1 MHGLILDLQ
10 NDYKKA
16 DIVKVRSGDTV
27 RVTQRIKEASKER
40 LQVFEGLI
48 IRTDRLNSLT
58 ARITVRKLTFGVG
71 VEKSFLLHSPNVA
84 KVEVVKR
91 AKVRRNYL
99 SYMRDRV
106 GKAARLKGVDF
117 DKEEVNRFSSSQ
129 TPFEAAKDTPA
140 ETGAVA
146 EEEEKEIADETP
158 AEDEAAAETPV
169 RSEEEEAGDD
179 DDETAGGEPAEEAK
193 GEEEGAEDESE
204 TEQKPDADTDKN
216 ESA

>member
-16 DIVKVRSGDTV
+16 DTVKVRSGDTV
-27 RVTQRIKEASKER
+27 RVTQRVSEASKER
-40 LQVFEGLI
+40 LQVFEGLV

-58 ARITVRKLTFGVG
+58 ARMTVRKLTFGVG

-106 GKAARLKGVDF
+106 GKAARLRGVDF
-117 DKEEVNRFSSSQ
+117 DKTEVNRFSSSQ
-129 TPFEAAKDTPA
+129 TP
-140 ETGAVA
+140 V
-146 EEEEKEIADETP
+146 
-158 AEDEAAAETPV
+158 
-169 RSEEEEAGDD
+169 
-179 DDETAGGEPAEEAK
+179 
-193 GEEEGAEDESE
+193 
-204 TEQKPDADTDKN
+204 
-216 ESA
+216 